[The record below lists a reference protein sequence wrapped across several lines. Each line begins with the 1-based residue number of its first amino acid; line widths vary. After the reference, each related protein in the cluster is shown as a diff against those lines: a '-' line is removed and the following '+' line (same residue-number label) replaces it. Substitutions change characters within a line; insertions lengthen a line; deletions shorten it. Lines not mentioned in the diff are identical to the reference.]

1 MRLEKEAGWLRV
13 VKRLQ
18 EDALVW
24 TGSSQELLALITL
37 VDVST
42 PEVPTGL
49 DWHKSRKVS
58 S

>member
-24 TGSSQELLALITL
+24 TGFSQELLVLITL

-42 PEVPTGL
+42 VGVFTGL
-49 DWHKSRKVS
+49 DWRRRRQVC
-58 S
+58 